1 VTTTQSGTSTRVLLV
16 DDHPTVLLGLRSVLS
31 AAANI
36 DVIDAVTSGDEC
48 LRVLQHH
55 TPDVVVLDLGM
66 PGRGGLETLRLILE
80 AAPRT
85 AVLVLTASADARDVT
100 EAIAL
105 GAAGYLLKDTDAD
118 HLVAGIRAASRGD
131 APLDPRIA
139 RYLIRNTES
148 TPPKV
153 VLTRR
158 EHDVMMLLRE
168 GLSNKLIAERL
179 GIQEKTV
186 KAYLS
191 NLYANIGVSE
201 RTSAAIWAS
210 QNLDDVVVRR

>member
-1 VTTTQSGTSTRVLLV
+1 MTTSRSETSTRVLLV

-31 AAANI
+31 AATNI
-36 DVIDAVTSGDEC
+36 DVVAAVTSGDEC
-48 LRVLQHH
+48 LCVLLDHK
-55 TPDVVVLDLGM
+55 PDVVVLDLGM

-80 AAPRT
+80 AAPGT

-105 GAAGYLLKDTDAD
+105 GASGYLLKDTEAAQ
-118 HLVAGIRAASRGD
+118 LIAGVRAASRGD

-148 TPPKV
+148 APPKV

>member
-1 VTTTQSGTSTRVLLV
+1 
-16 DDHPTVLLGLRSVLS
+16 VLLGLRSVLS

-36 DVIDAVTSGDEC
+36 DVVAAVTSGEEC
-48 LRVLQHH
+48 LRVLPDY

-66 PGRGGLETLRLILE
+66 PGRGGLETLRLILA
-80 AAPRT
+80 AAPSI
-85 AVLVLTASADARDVT
+85 AVLVLTASADPRDVT
-100 EAIAL
+100 DAIRL
-105 GAAGYLLKDTDAD
+105 GASGYLLKDTAAD
-118 HLVAGIRAASRGD
+118 QLVAGVRAAGRGD

-139 RYLIRNTES
+139 RHLIRHTES
-148 TPPKV
+148 GPPKV

-158 EHDVMMLLRE
+158 EHDVMMLLKE